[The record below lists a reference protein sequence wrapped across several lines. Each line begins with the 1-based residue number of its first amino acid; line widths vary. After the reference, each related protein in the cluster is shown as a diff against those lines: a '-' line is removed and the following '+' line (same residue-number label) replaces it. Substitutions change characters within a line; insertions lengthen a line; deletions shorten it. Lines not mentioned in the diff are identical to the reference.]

1 MSATLLYVLSLLI
14 VFMLSAIGIVYARQA
29 LKKKKEQYENRIRSL
44 EQARTAAN
52 AQVAKEVAQLN
63 AVQETTNY
71 EKYSGLVLAQMD
83 RAVIIIDQNRS
94 VGFMNNYAKQFL
106 DFASEVGQ
114 SYKEVIHIRA
124 AGETESYALFDAA
137 FAGKLQH
144 IPDNTE
150 LVSQHGTFPI
160 SGTILPLM
168 TGQIVAAVVF
178 IFENNSKQAA
188 RVKEEQGFFSAASHE
203 LRTPLTIIRMTV
215 SLLREKFASLSP
227 EKIAEHLRRTDETT
241 ERLVKL
247 VNDFLNISRIDQGR
261 LEMKIEK
268 FDMVTLTDEVIAN
281 LALLARERKLF
292 VQHETDAEKRLVAG
306 DRAKAAEVL
315 TNLMSNSL
323 KYTIQGGLTITHSS
337 SNTTLTT
344 TITDT
349 GPGIPKE
356 LQSLLF
362 KRFGQVG
369 RAREQDPT
377 KGSGLGLYI
386 SKRLAEL
393 MRGDVQL
400 VKSEPGMGS
409 AFAFILPLEL
419 AQEIP

>member
-1 MSATLLYVLSLLI
+1 
-14 VFMLSAIGIVYARQA
+14 
-29 LKKKKEQYENRIRSL
+29 
-44 EQARTAAN
+44 
-52 AQVAKEVAQLN
+52 
-63 AVQETTNY
+63 
-71 EKYSGLVLAQMD
+71 
-83 RAVIIIDQNRS
+83 
-94 VGFMNNYAKQFL
+94 
-106 DFASEVGQ
+106 
-114 SYKEVIHIRA
+114 
-124 AGETESYALFDAA
+124 
-137 FAGKLQH
+137 
-144 IPDNTE
+144 
-150 LVSQHGTFPI
+150 
-160 SGTILPLM
+160 
-168 TGQIVAAVVF
+168 
-178 IFENNSKQAA
+178 
-188 RVKEEQGFFSAASHE
+188 
-203 LRTPLTIIRMTV
+203 
-215 SLLREKFASLSP
+215 
-227 EKIAEHLRRTDETT
+227 
-241 ERLVKL
+241 
-247 VNDFLNISRIDQGR
+247 
-261 LEMKIEK
+261 
-268 FDMVTLTDEVIAN
+268 MVTLTDEVIAN

-409 AFAFILPLEL
+409 TFAFILPLEL

>member
-1 MSATLLYVLSLLI
+1 
-14 VFMLSAIGIVYARQA
+14 
-29 LKKKKEQYENRIRSL
+29 
-44 EQARTAAN
+44 
-52 AQVAKEVAQLN
+52 
-63 AVQETTNY
+63 
-71 EKYSGLVLAQMD
+71 
-83 RAVIIIDQNRS
+83 
-94 VGFMNNYAKQFL
+94 
-106 DFASEVGQ
+106 
-114 SYKEVIHIRA
+114 
-124 AGETESYALFDAA
+124 
-137 FAGKLQH
+137 
-144 IPDNTE
+144 
-150 LVSQHGTFPI
+150 
-160 SGTILPLM
+160 
-168 TGQIVAAVVF
+168 
-178 IFENNSKQAA
+178 
-188 RVKEEQGFFSAASHE
+188 
-203 LRTPLTIIRMTV
+203 MTV

-409 AFAFILPLEL
+409 TFAFILPLEP